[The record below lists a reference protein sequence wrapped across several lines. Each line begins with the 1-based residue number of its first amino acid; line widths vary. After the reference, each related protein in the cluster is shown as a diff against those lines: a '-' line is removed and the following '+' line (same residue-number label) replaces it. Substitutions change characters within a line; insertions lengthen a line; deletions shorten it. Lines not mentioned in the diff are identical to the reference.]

1 MSSPRER
8 AIKPTDLRGILR
20 YVPMFRD
27 HVFVIAVDGA
37 VVGHENFVNLVTDI
51 AVLRSLSIK
60 VVLVHGIGHQLG
72 ELIRE
77 HDVKAVDIQGEGPTD
92 APTMSLAREAAALV
106 SQTILENLSQ
116 AGLRCAITNAVR
128 ATRVGV
134 IRGKD
139 HLFTGKVEK
148 VDTALLTSMLNQDIL
163 PLVTP
168 IVCDREGQ
176 SLRVNSDHLAAE
188 LAVALRASKLI
199 YLTPY
204 TGLSVNGEVKVNLP
218 EDELATLLKDKKLGL
233 EPRLRSKAMHA
244 AFALD
249 EGVPRAH
256 ILDGR
261 VFGGLLIEIFD
272 KVGLGTMVHANDYD
286 RIRQAKKKDAQA
298 LYNLAKHGARS
309 DALVARSRQQIDQS
323 ISDFIVYEIDDSI
336 IGCAALRRYADQP
349 HIMEVGAVY
358 VQPFYHGRGVGKK
371 LVEYIK
377 RKAKQVGAKKLVALT
392 TQTQGF
398 FTGACDFE
406 EGTLSDL
413 PAQRRRELKNSGR
426 GSRVLTFSLKRFIE
440 NPR

>member
-1 MSSPRER
+1 MPSPRER

-27 HVFVIAVDGA
+27 HIFVIAVDGA
-37 VVGHENFVNLVTDI
+37 VVSHENFVNLVTDL

-60 VVLVHGIGHQLG
+60 VVLVHGIGQQLG
-72 ELIRE
+72 DLMRE
-77 HDVKAVDIQGEGPTD
+77 HRVSAPDIHGEGPTD

-106 SQTILENLSQ
+106 SQSILEQLSQ

-128 ATRVGV
+128 ATRVGM

-139 HLFTGKVEK
+139 YLFTGKVEK
-148 VDTALLTSMLNQDIL
+148 VDTALLNSMLGQDIL

-168 IVCDREGQ
+168 ILCDREGQ

-188 LAVALRASKLI
+188 LAVALGASKLI

-204 TGLSVNGEVKVNLP
+204 AGLTVNGEVMINLP
-218 EDELATLLKDKKLGL
+218 EDELAALLANRRSGL
-233 EPRLRSKAMHA
+233 EPRLQSKAQQA

-286 RIRQAKKKDAQA
+286 RIRPAKKKDAQS
-298 LYNLAKHGARS
+298 LYNLARHGAKS
-309 DALVARSRQQIDQS
+309 EALVARTRLQVEQTV
-323 ISDFIVYEIDDSI
+323 SDFIVYEIDDSI
-336 IGCAALRRYADQP
+336 IGCAALRRFP
-349 HIMEVGAVY
+349 GVKGVMELGAVY
-358 VQPFYHGRGVGKK
+358 VQPFYHGRGVGTK

-377 RKAKQVGAKKLVALT
+377 RKAKKEGARKLIALT
-392 TQTQGF
+392 TQTEGF
-398 FTGACDFE
+398 FTGSCGFE
-406 EGTLSDL
+406 DGSTADL
-413 PAQRRRELKNSGR
+413 PAVRRKELKASGR
-426 GSRVLTFSLKRFIE
+426 HSRVLTFALGRFTE
-440 NPR
+440 SPR